1 MQGIVF
7 PFMPAGGNLG
17 CVQGCVQGC
26 SLGLNLGLTPG
37 LTPNQ
42 AQTGGALLL
51 AGETPRRWASR

>member
-1 MQGIVF
+1 MQGIAF

-17 CVQGCVQGC
+17 CVQGC
-26 SLGLNLGLTPG
+26 SLGPNLGLTPG
-37 LTPNQ
+37 LTSNQ